1 MGSQYN
7 NKFASSFMKPDA
19 SNRIQAFR
27 FTSNQKERVIKA
39 MNDNSNLDGSP
50 TNIHTG
56 QTYESI
62 MQLRKRDKSKELSS
76 DMKYKANTYAQKIV
90 DTVKYRNASHS
101 INNNELFAGK
111 LLTKRGELRKGLVP
125 AETQDVSHLM
135 ESLGM
140 AGKHTRSH
148 QKLGSLKSMSSIA

>member
-1 MGSQYN
+1 MGSQHN
-7 NKFASSFMKPDA
+7 NQFASSFMKPDA

-62 MQLRKRDKSKELSS
+62 M
-76 DMKYKANTYAQKIV
+76 
-90 DTVKYRNASHS
+90 
-101 INNNELFAGK
+101 
-111 LLTKRGELRKGLVP
+111 
-125 AETQDVSHLM
+125 
-135 ESLGM
+135 
-140 AGKHTRSH
+140 
-148 QKLGSLKSMSSIA
+148 